1 MRKLNFLIAFIFILT
16 PFHLSGQNQVV
27 KAITTVNVQSLGPQ
41 KLGNL
46 SPVITPVNNPQSD
59 LKILLGKQLYFDT
72 RLSKDNTISCATCH
86 NPAMGWSDAGPTST
100 GINGQKGGRRSP
112 PVSNAA
118 YAPLQFWDGRAP
130 TLEEQAKGPVENPVE
145 MGNTHE
151 FMIRSVQDIP
161 GYVKEFE
168 QVFGTST
175 VTVDMVAEAIAAFE
189 RTVVTTDSPFDRYVR
204 GDDEALTVLEK
215 KGLEIFN
222 GKGHCTAC
230 HWGGYFSDGRF
241 HNLGVKPTDPSKP
254 DEGRYTITKDKAD
267 MGAFKTPTI
276 RDVAL
281 RAPYMHNGSEK
292 TLEDVVDLYNK
303 GGNTGDPNIS
313 DLIVPL
319 GLTKAEKKAL
329 VAFMT
334 TAMTSINPEVA
345 NVKPIPASEL
355 PK

>member
-1 MRKLNFLIAFIFILT
+1 MRKIHFLIAFFLILT
-16 PFHLSGQNQVV
+16 PFLLSAQDTAV
-27 KAITTVNVQSLGPQ
+27 KAITTVNTQSLGPQ

-46 SPVITPVNNPQSD
+46 PPVIVPLNNPQTS
-59 LKILLGKQLYFDT
+59 LKIRLGKQLYFDT

-86 NPAMGWSDAGPTST
+86 NPAMGWSDAGPTSI
-100 GINGQKGGRRSP
+100 GIKGQKGGRRAP
-112 PVSNAA
+112 PVSNSA

-130 TLEEQAKGPVENPVE
+130 TLEEQAKGPVANPIE

-151 FMIRSVQDIP
+151 SMLRTVQDIP

-168 QVFGTST
+168 QVFGTSI
-175 VTVDMVAEAIAAFE
+175 VTVDLVAEAIAAFE

-204 GDDEALTVLEK
+204 GDDQALTKLEK
-215 KGLEIFN
+215 QGLEIFN

-241 HNLGVKPTDPSKP
+241 HNLGVKPTDPSNP
-254 DEGRYTITKDKAD
+254 DVGRYAVTKDSAD
-267 MGAFKTPTI
+267 IGAFKTPTI

-292 TLEDVVDLYNK
+292 SLEDVVDLYNL
-303 GGNTGDPNIS
+303 GGRIGDPYIS
-313 DLIVPL
+313 PLIVPL

-329 VAFMT
+329 VAFMK
-334 TAMTSINPEVA
+334 TAMTSLNPEVA
-345 NVKPIPASEL
+345 DVKPVPESEL